1 MKKIQK
7 ILMALAICS
16 VSIIAVGCSSNDKN
30 NENGTTNNT
39 NENSNGKLSNKE
51 LIEKITEA
59 LKTVKSSKATVQN
72 TVNLNMAGQKAEVS
86 SQIEMTSTY
95 EPFVLKI
102 VGKAK
107 SFGLEQENNMYITKE
122 GTYVQNAITKE
133 WVKANN
139 EVAKKQTESQKDP
152 TSFDTML
159 EIMNSVEKNL
169 TVEEKDSSYEI
180 SYSGN
185 DQAIKEILEK
195 ILSKSGVNRQQSLA
209 KFFTNINLEKF
220 EAKFEIDKKTLFPK
234 SYSMKVSM
242 KAGENEKQMSLDMDT
257 KTEFSE
263 INQIKEIVLPDEV
276 KNAKEWKG
284 NN

>member
-7 ILMALAICS
+7 ILMTLAICLLFI
-16 VSIIAVGCSSNDKN
+16 VAVGCSSNDKN
-30 NENGTTNNT
+30 NENSTTDT
-39 NENSNGKLSNKE
+39 TKNENSNGKLSNKE

-133 WVKANN
+133 WVKA
-139 EVAKKQTESQKDP
+139 KK
-152 TSFDTML
+152 
-159 EIMNSVEKNL
+159 
-169 TVEEKDSSYEI
+169 
-180 SYSGN
+180 
-185 DQAIKEILEK
+185 
-195 ILSKSGVNRQQSLA
+195 
-209 KFFTNINLEKF
+209 
-220 EAKFEIDKKTLFPK
+220 
-234 SYSMKVSM
+234 
-242 KAGENEKQMSLDMDT
+242 
-257 KTEFSE
+257 
-263 INQIKEIVLPDEV
+263 
-276 KNAKEWKG
+276 
-284 NN
+284 